1 MDHID
6 LEKLDKFSKLQNEQ
20 NANRLKVLEIQQK
33 LSSEKIEQTK
43 ISHLAAKEQMEA
55 AKVQREARKLEV
67 EARMYETYNRLLVVD
82 TSLMSDEEKVD
93 HGNTLK
99 FLKKKLF
106 TDN

>member
-1 MDHID
+1 
-6 LEKLDKFSKLQNEQ
+6 
-20 NANRLKVLEIQQK
+20 
-33 LSSEKIEQTK
+33 
-43 ISHLAAKEQMEA
+43 MEA